1 MESEIIPTSEFSHT
15 LDPYWTLGVQ
25 ANSLSILVE
34 TKRMMTPMDQDV
46 SEDLVEAGRGYE
58 SLFVPALFQA
68 WTKHLV
74 EGAEIQEGSHVL
86 DVACGTG
93 VLARNAFARTGANG
107 RVVGAD
113 PAPGMLAAANEIE
126 PAIDWVLCSA
136 EALDVDDGSFDCVIS
151 QFGMMFFK
159 DRQKSA
165 EEMFRALKPGGSLAI
180 AVWRSV
186 EHNPAYADIISVLE
200 EQVGTAAANALRL
213 PYSLGNSD
221 EVTAVLEGGGFAD
234 ITVEA
239 KTETATFP
247 SSRQMVEAELRGWL
261 PLFDIFLSEDKINEV
276 LIESDKTLGKYA
288 GPSGEAVFPSSAHL
302 FTARKI

>member
-1 MESEIIPTSEFSHT
+1 M
-15 LDPYWTLGVQ
+15 V
-25 ANSLSILVE
+25 
-34 TKRMMTPMDQDV
+34 TPMDQDV
-46 SEDLVEAGRGYE
+46 PEDLVEAGRGYE
-58 SLFVPALFQA
+58 SLFVPALFEA

-74 EGAEIQEGSHVL
+74 KGAEIQEGSHVL

-93 VLARNAFARTGANG
+93 VLARSALARVGANG

-113 PAPGMLAAANEIE
+113 PAPGMLAAAKEIE
-126 PAIDWVLCSA
+126 PAIDWLLCSA
-136 EALDVDDGSFDCVIS
+136 EALDVDDEMFDSVVS
-151 QFGMMFFK
+151 QFGMMFFE

-186 EHNPAYADIISVLE
+186 DHNPAYADIISVLE
-200 EQVGTAAANALRL
+200 EHVGTAAADALRL

-221 EVTAVLEGGGFAD
+221 EVTAVLEGSGFAE
-234 ITVEA
+234 ISVEA
-239 KTETATFP
+239 KTETAKFP

-261 PLFDIFLSEDKINEV
+261 PLFDILLTEKKINEV

-288 GPSGEAVFPSSAHL
+288 GPSGEAVFPTSAHV
-302 FTARKI
+302 FTARKM

>member
-1 MESEIIPTSEFSHT
+1 
-15 LDPYWTLGVQ
+15 
-25 ANSLSILVE
+25 
-34 TKRMMTPMDQDV
+34 MDHDV
-46 SEDLVEAGRGYE
+46 SKDLIDAGRGYE
-58 SLFVPALFQA
+58 ALFVPALFDV

-74 EGAEIQEGSHVL
+74 EGAGVGQGSHVL

-93 VLARNAFARTGANG
+93 VLARNALARVGANG

-113 PAPGMLAAANEIE
+113 PAPGMLAAAKELE

-136 EALDVDDGSFDCVIS
+136 EALDVDDETFDCVIS
-151 QFGMMFFK
+151 QFGMMFFE
-159 DRQKSA
+159 DRKKSA
-165 EEMFRALKPGGSLAI
+165 KEMFRALKPGGSLAI

-200 EQVGTAAANALRL
+200 KHVGTAAADALRL

-221 EVTAVLEGGGFAD
+221 EVTETLKSGGFGE

-239 KTETATFP
+239 KTETAKFP

-261 PLFDIFLSEDKINEV
+261 PLFDIFLSKDEINEV
-276 LIESDKTLGKYA
+276 LIESDNTLGKYA
-288 GPSGEAVFPSSAHL
+288 GPAGEAVFPMSAHV
-302 FTARKI
+302 FTAQKG

>member
-1 MESEIIPTSEFSHT
+1 M
-15 LDPYWTLGVQ
+15 V
-25 ANSLSILVE
+25 
-34 TKRMMTPMDQDV
+34 TPMDRDV

-58 SLFVPALFQA
+58 GLFVPALFQA

-93 VLARNAFARTGANG
+93 VLARNALARTGANG

-113 PAPGMLAAANEIE
+113 PAPGMLVAANEIE
-126 PAIDWVLCSA
+126 PVIDWVLCSA
-136 EALDVDDGSFDCVIS
+136 EALDVDDESFDSVIS
-151 QFGMMFFK
+151 QFGMMFFN
-159 DRQKSA
+159 DRPKSA

-213 PYSLGNSD
+213 PFSLGNPD
-221 EVTAVLEGGGFAD
+221 EVTAALEEGGFAD

-261 PLFDIFLSEDKINEV
+261 PLFDIFLSEDKISEV
-276 LIESDKTLGKYA
+276 LVESDKTLGKYA
-288 GPSGEAVFPSSAHL
+288 GPSGEAVFPTSAHL
-302 FTARKI
+302 FTARKS